1 MEIERFTP
9 IVVNGKVIGAVTENC
24 SEDIQAIPAV
34 IFTPYFDKGV
44 MTKVDGRKF
53 ILNLTAT
60 IEVPEDENF

>member
-9 IVVNGKVIGAVTENC
+9 IVINGKIIGTVTENC
-24 SEDIQAIPAV
+24 SENTQAIPAV
-34 IFTPYFDKGV
+34 IFAPYFNKEF

-60 IEVPEDENF
+60 LEVPEDENF